1 MYRCRQS
8 MVALPSLSA
17 NMLLGYRCVIGLSS
31 NCWIKQCTVRKEVGR
46 WGFGLR
52 EKEKG
57 LRYCGVEHKRRKVV
71 QLLLKVTAPLSIG
84 DGKLDPV
91 AALDDAKV
99 LEAAEGRGDRHGGE
113 EGSESMVEMD
123 TRVNCYE

>member
-1 MYRCRQS
+1 
-8 MVALPSLSA
+8 
-17 NMLLGYRCVIGLSS
+17 
-31 NCWIKQCTVRKEVGR
+31 
-46 WGFGLR
+46 
-52 EKEKG
+52 
-57 LRYCGVEHKRRKVV
+57 VEHKRRKVV
-71 QLLLKVTAPLSIG
+71 QWLLKVTAPLSIG